1 MITIKHLRIFMEV
14 CRTESMSRAASS
26 LFISQPTISQK
37 ISDIEEY
44 YHIKL
49 FERFSKSLKITE
61 EGKEFYQ
68 YARRV
73 LDEMDRLD
81 ATFLRHDEIVHLR
94 LGATMTVG
102 SSFFPHLIKEVGK
115 KLEKVNLTGYV
126 DNTSSIETKLLNN
139 ELDLGIVEGIIT
151 SPNIVSEPIISDCL
165 VLICGN
171 AHSFAKM
178 PVVHKED
185 LANQSFIMRELGS
198 GTRSMFS
205 LFMETQRIPYRISWE
220 CHSWDAIKQAVI
232 ANLGLAIISVRLIEK
247 ELDNGQ
253 IHIIDMEDCMWRR
266 MFSLCYHKN
275 KSWSDP
281 LKNLR
286 QEIRNYAQSEKVCPA
301 NELIKH
307 VLDI

>member
-14 CRTESMSRAASS
+14 CRTESMSKAANS
-26 LFISQPTISQK
+26 LFVSQPTISQK

-61 EGKEFYQ
+61 EGKEFYR

-81 ATFLRHDEIVHLR
+81 ATFLQQDEVVHLR

-102 SSFFPHLIKEVGK
+102 SSFFPHLISEIGE
-115 KLEKVNLTGYV
+115 KLDKVKITGYV
-126 DNTSSIETKLLNN
+126 DNTRNIEAKLLNN
-139 ELDLGIVEGIIT
+139 ELDIGLVEGIIT

-171 AHSFAKM
+171 AHPFAKRSI
-178 PVVHKED
+178 VHKED
-185 LANQSFIMRELGS
+185 LTNQAFIMRELGS

-205 LFMETQRIPYRISWE
+205 LFMETQRIPYQINWE
-220 CHSWDAIKQAVI
+220 CHSWDSIKQAVI

-247 ELDNGQ
+247 ELDAGQ
-253 IHIIDMEDCMWRR
+253 IHIVNIQDCMWRR
-266 MFSLCYHKN
+266 MFSLCFHKN
-275 KSWSDP
+275 KSWSEP
-281 LKNLR
+281 LKGLR
-286 QEIRNYAQSEKVCPA
+286 QEIRNYAKSEKICPA